1 MLKRITDGL
10 KKISTE
16 LPRPI
21 QSTFHSSVTRRVRL
35 RRNMICKSCFAIE
48 ESLTYVS
55 LSHCLLVSTWL
66 FRLTIYRLDK
76 ADNDDSRIDA
86 KGTKCQDHLHT
97 IRSVFIIDKEK
108 TIRVILSYPVSTGRS
123 INEILRV
130 IDSLQTKADY
140 LTPCEWIPVS
150 LQSSNYRSS
159 PWARLKKKKT
169 LGRSYHFKRDRRG
182 SH

>member
-1 MLKRITDGL
+1 
-10 KKISTE
+10 
-16 LPRPI
+16 
-21 QSTFHSSVTRRVRL
+21 
-35 RRNMICKSCFAIE
+35 MICKSCFAIE